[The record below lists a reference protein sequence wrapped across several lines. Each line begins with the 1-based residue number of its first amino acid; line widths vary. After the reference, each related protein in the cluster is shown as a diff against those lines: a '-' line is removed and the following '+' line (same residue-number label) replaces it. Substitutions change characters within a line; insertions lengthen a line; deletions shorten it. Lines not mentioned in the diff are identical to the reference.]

1 MPNVDL
7 ELRDRQGKTPFFKVK
22 LFQNF
27 RTIKTIPSFLNRI
40 KEKKIQQNK
49 RQK

>member
-1 MPNVDL
+1 MPNVNL

-27 RTIKTIPSFLNRI
+27 RTIKIIPSFLDKI
-40 KEKKIQQNK
+40 KEKNK
-49 RQK
+49 TKLNKTK